1 MKSKFFNL
9 VTVSLA
15 TSILLA
21 PTQRAFGLGAEPQAN
36 IKEAQSVVESS
47 KQSCPSVNSKE
58 THNQGRAQEGTA
70 TKTSQSPSAY
80 PLTATSQTT
89 NSSEP
94 SSVEQM
100 AQLSNTV
107 GGVVVTLLLLS
118 YILVGLQYRKYRVRR
133 AATLLQQIET
143 LERIWK
149 MNPRQR

>member
-9 VTVSLA
+9 LIVSLA

-21 PTQRAFGLGAEPQAN
+21 TTQRAFSLGAEPLTN

-58 THNQGRAQEGTA
+58 THNQGRVQGSTA
-70 TKTSQSPSAY
+70 NSLA
-80 PLTATSQTT
+80 ATSQTT
-89 NSSEP
+89 NFSQP

-100 AQLSNTV
+100 AQLNNTV
-107 GGVVVTLLLLS
+107 GGVVVILLLLS

-133 AATLLQQIET
+133 ATALLQQIET

>member
-9 VTVSLA
+9 LTVSLA

-21 PTQRAFGLGAEPQAN
+21 TTQTAFGLGAEPQTN

-47 KQSCPSVNSKE
+47 KQSCPSINSKE
-58 THNQGRAQEGTA
+58 TDNQGRVQGSTA
-70 TKTSQSPSAY
+70 N
-80 PLTATSQTT
+80 PLAATSQTT
-89 NSSEP
+89 NFSQP

-100 AQLSNTV
+100 AQVNNTV
-107 GGVVVTLLLLS
+107 GGVVVILLLLS

-133 AATLLQQIET
+133 ATALLQQIET

>member
-9 VTVSLA
+9 LTVSLA

-21 PTQRAFGLGAEPQAN
+21 TTQRAFSLGAEPQTN
-36 IKEAQSVVESS
+36 IKEAQSVVEST

-58 THNQGRAQEGTA
+58 THNQGRVQGSTA
-70 TKTSQSPSAY
+70 N
-80 PLTATSQTT
+80 PLAATSQTT
-89 NSSEP
+89 NFSQP

-100 AQLSNTV
+100 AQVNNTV
-107 GGVVVTLLLLS
+107 GGVVVILLLLS

-149 MNPRQR
+149 KNPRQR

>member
-9 VTVSLA
+9 LTVSLA

-21 PTQRAFGLGAEPQAN
+21 PTQQAFGLGTEPQRN

-47 KQSCPSVNSKE
+47 KESCPSVNSNTVE
-58 THNQGRAQEGTA
+58 NPGLQQEGTT
-70 TKTSQSPSAY
+70 TKARQSQPPDTRA
-80 PLTATSQTT
+80 ATSQTT
-89 NSSEP
+89 NSSQP
-94 SSVEQM
+94 SSVEQT

-107 GGVVVTLLLLS
+107 GGVMVTLLLLG